1 MFRITSANHDVTVE
15 TPAKVN
21 LTLRVLGK
29 RADGFHDIES
39 VVAAVGLFDRLR
51 LRAADRLSLTL
62 RPALPRPGR
71 AAPGRSPAPGGLG
84 GDAAVPTGDGNLV
97 LRAARILGEVCGV
110 RLGAEIE
117 LEKRIPVGRGFG
129 GGSSDAAAAL
139 RGLDA
144 LWNLD
149 LDHEELIRL
158 GAQLGS
164 DVPFFFGTPVAV
176 LRGRGDR
183 LAPVDSRPR
192 WWLALAWPPYG
203 MPTPDVYAA
212 YDRLGAGGG
221 RRTGAMGI
229 LDCLEGPAAGAR
241 PFLVNDLEAAA
252 RSLRSDG
259 PDVRG
264 LLERAGAPAV
274 GMTGSG
280 SAYFAL
286 ADTEAEAQRLAE
298 AVRAGGAEAEVARML
313 GS

>member
-1 MFRITSANHDVTVE
+1 MFRMTSANRDVTVE

-29 RADGFHDIES
+29 RADGFHDLES

-62 RPALPRPGR
+62 RPA
-71 AAPGRSPAPGGLG
+71 PGGLG
-84 GDAAVPTGDGNLV
+84 GDAAVSTGDGNLV
-97 LRAARILGEVCGV
+97 LRAARLLGEVCGV

-164 DVPFFFGTPVAV
+164 DVPLFFGSPVAV

-183 LAPVDSRPR
+183 IEPVDARPA
-192 WWLALAWPPYG
+192 WWVALAWPPYG
-203 MPTPDVYAA
+203 MPTADVYAA

-221 RRTGAMGI
+221 KGVGATGI
-229 LDCLEGPAAGAR
+229 LDCMDGPAAGAR

-259 PDVRG
+259 PEVRG

-286 ADTEAEAQRLAE
+286 TDTEAEARRLAE

>member
-1 MFRITSANHDVTVE
+1 MFRMTSANRDVTVE

-29 RADGFHDIES
+29 RADGFHDLES
-39 VVAAVGLFDRLR
+39 VVAVVGLFDRLR

-62 RPALPRPGR
+62 R
-71 AAPGRSPAPGGLG
+71 PAPGGLG

-97 LRAARILGEVCGV
+97 LRAARLLGEVCGV

-149 LDHEELIRL
+149 LDQEELIRL

-164 DVPFFFGTPVAV
+164 DVPLFFGSPVAV
-176 LRGRGDR
+176 LRGRGER
-183 LAPVDSRPR
+183 IAPVDARPR
-192 WWLALAWPPYG
+192 WWVALAWPPYG

-212 YDRLGAGGG
+212 YDRLGAGDG

-229 LDCLEGPAAGAR
+229 LDCMDGPAAGAR

-252 RSLRSDG
+252 RSIRSDG
-259 PDVRG
+259 PEVRG

-286 ADTEAEAQRLAE
+286 ADTEAEARRLAE

>member
-1 MFRITSANHDVTVE
+1 MLRMTSANREVMVE

-62 RPALPRPGR
+62 RPAS
-71 AAPGRSPAPGGLG
+71 AGLG

-97 LRAARILGEVCGV
+97 LRAARLLGEVCGV

-129 GGSSDAAAAL
+129 GGSSDAAATL
-139 RGLDA
+139 HGLSA
-144 LWNLD
+144 LWDLD
-149 LDHEELIRL
+149 LSGEELVHL
-158 GAQLGS
+158 GTQLGS
-164 DVPFFFGTPVAV
+164 DVPFFLGSPVAV
-176 LRGRGDR
+176 MRGRGDR
-183 LAPVDSRPR
+183 LASVDARPP

-212 YDRLGAGGG
+212 YDRLGDHGGVRIG
-221 RRTGAMGI
+221 GTDI
-229 LDCLEGPAAGAR
+229 LDHLEGLAAEAAA
-241 PFLVNDLEAAA
+241 FLVNDLEAAE
-252 RSLRSDG
+252 RSIRSDG
-259 PDVRG
+259 PAVRG

-286 ADTEAEAQRLAE
+286 ADTEAEARRLAE

>member
-1 MFRITSANHDVTVE
+1 MLRTTSANREVTVE

-51 LRAADRLSLTL
+51 FRAADRLSLTL
-62 RPALPRPGR
+62 RPALPGR
-71 AAPGRSPAPGGLG
+71 SPAAPGRSPAPGGLG
-84 GDAAVPTGDGNLV
+84 GDAAVPAGDGNLV
-97 LRAARILGEVCGV
+97 IRAARLLGEVCGA

-129 GGSSDAAAAL
+129 GGSSDAAASL
-139 RGLDA
+139 IGLNA
-144 LWNLD
+144 LWNLGQE
-149 LDHEELIRL
+149 HAELIRL

-183 LAPVDSRPR
+183 ITPVDARPA
-192 WWLALAWPPYG
+192 WWVALAWPPYG

-212 YDRLGAGGG
+212 YDLLSEPRG
-221 RRTGAMGI
+221 RRAGATQI
-229 LDCLEGPAAGAR
+229 LEFLEGPADGAR

-252 RSLRSDG
+252 RSIRSDG
-259 PDVRG
+259 PAVRG

-286 ADTEAEAQRLAE
+286 ADTEAEARRLAE
-298 AVRAGGAEAEVARML
+298 AARAGGAEAEVARML